1 MLIRF
6 PFLALVLIA
15 YNVIAFFT
23 AYSWNMVVFELGMLS
38 GAVWRMDLGDTV
50 LMAALL
56 LLFIELIKATRTDAS
71 SLWDHALSTLVFII
85 FLIEFLVVPQA
96 GTSIF
101 FLLTLIALIDVIA
114 GYSITIRAARRD
126 FAVGGQV

>member
-6 PFLALVLIA
+6 PFLALALIA

-23 AYSWNMVVFELGMLS
+23 AYSWNMAVFELGMLS
-38 GAVWRMDLGDTV
+38 GAVWRMDLGDMV
-50 LMAALL
+50 LLAALL

-85 FLIEFLVVPQA
+85 FLIEFLIVPQA

-126 FAVGGQV
+126 FAVGGQS